1 MFKRIVFFCLMLITS
16 LGCVAQTRLYLTP
29 VYNRNFEFGDAC
41 NSYDM
46 TFNLQIYN
54 EISDRS
60 WTRVCYGIGVC
71 FMGAYFEPSIDI
83 SFGVGVDFW
92 NFYGILDLKPTIK
105 RIGNGH
111 QVYGDEI
118 AFGIIPKL
126 GIGYNWFITDGI
138 ALFAETGFYKEF
150 DVIYT
155 RSDMN
160 VNSFGIYLSI
170 GFRIKD
176 I

>member
-1 MFKRIVFFCLMLITS
+1 MS
-16 LGCVAQTRLYLTP
+16 QTHLYLTP

-41 NSYDM
+41 NSYDI
-46 TFNLQIYN
+46 TVNLQVYN

-60 WTRVCYGIGVC
+60 WARVCYDIGAC
-71 FMGAYFEPSIDI
+71 FIDGYFEPSIGFSLGAGI
-83 SFGVGVDFW
+83 DFD
-92 NFYGILDLKPTIK
+92 NFYSSFDLIPTIK
-105 RIGNGH
+105 CVGNGH

-118 AFGIIPKL
+118 AFGLIPKL

-138 ALFAETGFYKEF
+138 ILFAETGFYKEF
-150 DVIYT
+150 DIIYT

-160 VNSFGIYLSI
+160 VNSFGIYLNI
-170 GFRIKD
+170 GFRIKS